1 LCKAGGVAVI
11 NLVSKVPSSIWE
23 REKPVD
29 AEHIFL
35 HTREPVSADYHV
47 VYGIRDALELP
58 NSPERLIFVA
68 SEPPEIREYNLD
80 ILRNYGL
87 IVGPSFPRVS
97 ALPHFRHVT
106 GIAPWWLGV
115 RSPTDNHYETHE
127 GETALTRER
136 LAALPQPAEDKLS
149 VIMSTKARTPD
160 QVQRIRLVEYLASKF
175 SDLAI
180 FGVGHNPVEDKA
192 AVLTQFRYHLAV
204 ENSSHP
210 GYWTEKLADPIL
222 TGCFTF
228 YGGHRSYAEDFPGN
242 GIQLIDPYQ
251 PEKVYRAISQAME
264 TGAWE
269 KAAED
274 RNRHKESVLS
284 EHSFHRKISAI
295 ITSLPP
301 THSRQSI
308 SRIKAH
314 HPESRWKKLVDPLY
328 RQVARRIP

>member
-1 LCKAGGVAVI
+1 M
-11 NLVSKVPSSIWE
+11 
-23 REKPVD
+23 PVD
-29 AEHIFL
+29 AEHRFL
-35 HTREPVSADYHV
+35 HTRVPISADYHV
-47 VYGIRDALELP
+47 VYGIRDALEIP
-58 NSPERLIFVA
+58 NPPERLIFVA

-80 ILRNYGL
+80 VLRNYGL
-87 IVGPSFPRVS
+87 IVGPSFPRIS
-97 ALPHFRHVT
+97 ALPHFRYVT

-115 RSPTDNHYETHE
+115 SSPTENHYETHD

-136 LAALPQPAEDKLS
+136 LAALSEPADDRLS

-160 QVQRIRLVEYLASKF
+160 QVQRIRLVDYLASKF

-192 AVLTQFRYHLAV
+192 EVLTQFRYHLAV

-222 TGCFTF
+222 TRCFTF
-228 YGGHRSYAEDFPGN
+228 YGGHRNYAQDFPGS
-242 GIQLIDPYQ
+242 GIQVIDPYQ
-251 PEKVYRAISQAME
+251 PDEVYRAICEAME

-269 KAAED
+269 QAAED
-274 RNRHKESVLS
+274 LNRHKDSVLS
-284 EHSFHRKISAI
+284 KHSFHRKISAI

-301 THSRQSI
+301 IQFRQST

-314 HPESRWKKLVDPLY
+314 HPQSRWKKIVDPLY
-328 RQVARRIP
+328 RRVARRVP

>member
-1 LCKAGGVAVI
+1 M
-11 NLVSKVPSSIWE
+11 
-23 REKPVD
+23 PVD

-47 VYGIRDALELP
+47 VYGIRDSLKIP
-58 NSPERLIFVA
+58 NPPERLIFVV

-87 IVGPSFPRVS
+87 IVGASFPRVS

-115 RSPTDNHYETHE
+115 SSSTENHYETHE

-136 LAALPQPAEDKLS
+136 LAALRQPAEDKLS

-180 FGVGHNPVEDKA
+180 FGVGHNSVDDKA
-192 AVLTQFRYHLAV
+192 DVLTRFRYHLAV
-204 ENSSHP
+204 ENSSHA

-222 TGCFTF
+222 TQCFTF
-228 YGGHRSYAEDFPGN
+228 YGGHRSYAKDFPGN
-242 GIQLIDPYQ
+242 GIKLIDPYQ
-251 PEKVYRAISQAME
+251 PEKVYRLISQAME
-264 TGAWE
+264 SGTWE

-274 RNRHKESVLS
+274 RNRHKESILS

-301 THSRQSI
+301 THSRQST
-308 SRIKAH
+308 SHIKAH

-328 RQVARRIP
+328 RRIARHNP